1 MTGCDVTRN
10 SPRWLAKVR
19 SAAGA
24 TGADALKVKV
34 PANDGA
40 LNGAWSKNFAI
51 CPLAASVKLFWPKS
65 FPAWSVKLKEM
76 TTGELFVLAKAT
88 PVLIGPFTSAYVRP
102 EIIESAY
109 YLFHYTKDPVYLQMG
124 VRFLDDLIKYCRV
137 DDGYTVLRSVVTK
150 EKGDRMH
157 SFLLAETFKYLYL
170 LFAPDDTIDFDHV
183 TFNTEAH
190 ALKNTWLSQK

>member
-1 MTGCDVTRN
+1 MVASVMLTRITCVFQPPPSAKWPITTAFAETASGIDVTGCDVTRN

-51 CPLAASVKLFWPKS
+51 CPLAASGKLFWPKS

-102 EIIESAY
+102 ELIES
-109 YLFHYTKDPVYLQMG
+109 
-124 VRFLDDLIKYCRV
+124 
-137 DDGYTVLRSVVTK
+137 
-150 EKGDRMH
+150 
-157 SFLLAETFKYLYL
+157 
-170 LFAPDDTIDFDHV
+170 
-183 TFNTEAH
+183 
-190 ALKNTWLSQK
+190 